1 MGLLE
6 KQLERQVTLLYLL
19 NTRSSNLNK
28 LARKLTIT
36 DKTLIADIEHFNDSY
51 FPVHIEVNNHKE
63 VSLTIPNNVN
73 LDDIFVKILNNSINV
88 KILKYIVIYEPTLTE
103 ISQSLFLSK
112 TSIRRIVSKIN
123 NYFYTETINIQI
135 DLQAKLMVVGNE
147 TEIRRLFACMF
158 KEMYR
163 IQEFA
168 YFDSIYQLIR
178 RCLKAQNKTASAPKI
193 IYSVYYIFLSIIR
206 IGHKHFVPEDELEN
220 KEMVVTELLTIIQKD
235 TVFTTLMSQ
244 KYKFNVTRNNVAN
257 VLSSYFG
264 LLFTADTNHQ
274 TIMPKKIETFLT
286 HFYYLLNIEGSVSK
300 RTIDYLSDF
309 INFYK
314 ELMIF
319 KVSYAD
325 IFYQKVMQNNP
336 KIWQA
341 YHHSLEVAELSF
353 IEKSELL
360 HKDLFLE
367 LLISSNQ
374 LVHMIEP
381 QVKEKSILV
390 LSTQE
395 MGVALLYKNIIL
407 NKYPFFKQI
416 DIYEQDIFSIDYQ
429 VLNQY
434 DLILT
439 DLSLNFERINA
450 DILKISKVPTPI
462 FWSNFEAC
470 LYSS

>member
-220 KEMVVTELLTIIQKD
+220 KEMVVTELLTVIQKD

-264 LLFTADTNHQ
+264 LLFTTDTNRQ

-286 HFYYLLNIEGSVSK
+286 HFYYLLNIEGSLSK

-325 IFYQKVMQNNP
+325 IFYQKVMQNNL

-395 MGVALLYKNIIL
+395 IGVALLYKNIIL

-416 DIYEQDIFSIDYQ
+416 DIMNKMSFQ
-429 VLNQY
+429 
-434 DLILT
+434 LIT
-439 DLSLNFERINA
+439 R
-450 DILKISKVPTPI
+450 
-462 FWSNFEAC
+462 C
-470 LYSS
+470 